1 MKIDQFRETK
11 IPVVEIFNSI
21 SGEGISAGEIVTFV
35 RVAGCNLR
43 CSYCDTQYSYE
54 QNGEEVSWMLPEEIV
69 EQVAEF
75 GSQQV
80 ICTGGE
86 PLESDYPKR
95 YLPLYL
101 AVKGFAVR
109 IETNGSCQLYDN
121 QEFRNFLT
129 DSLLAQV
136 DYTVDVKCPSSG
148 MAEHDQLG
156 GNIEKLDSRDE
167 LKFVVGSQEDIEYAE
182 EMINNYR
189 GVLAAN
195 GIVINFSPVSGELD
209 PAYLVDFL
217 TAKEEYF
224 NNNGL
229 KVRLS
234 LQIHKIIWSEETRG
248 V

>member
-1 MKIDQFRETK
+1 MKTEEFRETK

-21 SGEGISAGEIVTFV
+21 SGEGISAGEVVTFV

-54 QNGEEVSWMLPEEIV
+54 RSGAGVSWMLPEKIV
-69 EQVAEF
+69 EQVTEF

-86 PLESDYPKR
+86 PLEVDYPKR

-109 IETNGSCQLYDN
+109 IETNGSCPLYDN
-121 QEFRNFLT
+121 QEFRSFLT
-129 DSLLAQV
+129 DSTLAQV

-148 MAEHDQLG
+148 MVEHDRLG
-156 GNIEKLDSRDE
+156 ENLQKLDSKDE

-182 EMINNYR
+182 EVISNYR
-189 GVLAAN
+189 EVLASN
-195 GIVINFSPVSGELD
+195 GVIINFSPVTGEIE

-217 TAKEEYF
+217 TTKEEYF
-224 NNNGL
+224 NNSGL

>member
-1 MKIDQFRETK
+1 MEIEEFRETK

-21 SGEGISAGEIVTFV
+21 SGEGISAGEVVTFV

-43 CSYCDTQYSYE
+43 CSYCDTEYSYE
-54 QNGEEVSWMLPEEIV
+54 RNGEDVSWMLPEEIV
-69 EQVAEF
+69 EQVSEF
-75 GSQQV
+75 GSQKV

-86 PLESDYPKR
+86 PLEVKYPKR

-109 IETNGSCQLYDN
+109 IETNGSCPLYNN
-121 QEFRNFLT
+121 QEFRSFLT
-129 DSLLAQV
+129 DSLLAQIN
-136 DYTVDVKCPSSG
+136 YTVDVKCPSSG
-148 MAEHDQLG
+148 MFEYDLLG
-156 GNIEKLDSRDE
+156 ENVERLDSKDE

-182 EMINNYR
+182 DIIDNYKEI
-189 GVLAAN
+189 LAAE
-195 GIVINFSPVSGELD
+195 GVVVNFSPVSGELP
-209 PAYLVDFL
+209 PAYLVDYL

-234 LQIHKIIWSEETRG
+234 LQIHKIIWPEETRG